1 MPRFAKGPSLSA
13 GLLVNILTQSMSKQI
28 EASQRL
34 RDFIAPAFEALSVK
48 VAPVQLDEIT
58 ELVSGSMLGA
68 GRFFHNPEHVIHVGS
83 GGDAISAL
91 AAFFHDLVYFQVDQ
105 GVGINVARHIAV
117 FAQEKDSGLYLRT
130 DVPFNEYPFA
140 RPVMDI
146 FGFSPG
152 DFLPPNGGQNEF
164 LSALAAG
171 SVLAPLMNLSQIV
184 QIAVCIEATIPFRNA
199 VEGKLPTETL
209 LERLRQVNG
218 VYKLGLKETE
228 LRPMVRRAV
237 RMANQDV
244 SNFGGESATRF
255 LKNTWELVPEINPLL
270 RSPSSYT
277 VEGYRGALE
286 KMEHFFSHLDPAVI
300 FQRFDDE
307 PSAEQ
312 HRILLANANRRVE
325 EARHYFRLK
334 LISLGL
340 LEALSGT
347 LGRNL
352 GLPVLMGE
360 LSNLGSP
367 EDRVEKYLPV
377 LDSINTR
384 GDEMEIR
391 LLRLLDKNVDQE
403 TETGLKSSPLTAFLV
418 RSIGF
423 RTLLQ
428 TWPKVQA
435 YFADAS
441 TAKDFLGAFPIETVG
456 QVSDAISIL
465 LQRRAHRLT
474 TFVGSLTPK
483 G

>member
-1 MPRFAKGPSLSA
+1 
-13 GLLVNILTQSMSKQI
+13 MSKQS

-34 RDFIAPAFEALSVK
+34 RDFIAPAFAALRVE
-48 VAPVQLDEIT
+48 VPPAQLDEIT
-58 ELVSGSMLGA
+58 DLVSGSMLGS
-68 GRFFHNPEHVIHVGS
+68 GRFFHNPEHVVHVGS
-83 GGDAISAL
+83 GGDALSVL

-105 GVGINVARHIAV
+105 GVGINVARHIAL
-117 FAQEKDSGLYLRT
+117 FAQEKDSGLYLRR
-130 DVPFNEYPFA
+130 DVPFTQFPFA

-171 SVLAPLMNLSQIV
+171 SVLSPFMTLSQIV
-184 QIAVCIEATIPFRNA
+184 QIAVCIEATIPFRKT
-199 VEGKLPTETL
+199 VDGKSPTDTL
-209 LERLRQVNG
+209 VERLRRVNTL
-218 VYKLGLKETE
+218 YQLGFQETE

-237 RMANQDV
+237 KLANQDV

-270 RSPSSYT
+270 RSPASYT

-286 KMEHFFSHLDPAVI
+286 KMEHFFSHLEPEVI

-307 PSAEQ
+307 PSAEEY
-312 HRILLANANRRVE
+312 RILLSNATRRVE
-325 EARHYFRLK
+325 EARYYFRLK

-377 LDSINTR
+377 LDGNNTR

-391 LLRLLDKNVDQE
+391 LLRLLDKNADQE

-423 RTLLQ
+423 RELLK
-428 TWPKVQA
+428 TWPVLQA
-435 YFADAS
+435 YFADPSSGKA
-441 TAKDFLGAFPIETVG
+441 FLGAFPMDTLG
-456 QVSDAISIL
+456 QLSDAISL
-465 LQRRAHRLT
+465 MLQRRAHRLT
-474 TFVGSLTPK
+474 TFVGSLTPPS
-483 G
+483 